1 MKYCTA
7 IKALIAN
14 MGHIFIMSLF
24 YDYAILD
31 FSEYARQHMGM
42 AVKFFLE
49 RKSNDC
55 TGWKYQALGQKLFLN
70 RTLLSLWNELGPT
83 YRVLR
88 TDFWTDN

>member
-55 TGWKYQALGQKLFLN
+55 TG
-70 RTLLSLWNELGPT
+70 
-83 YRVLR
+83 
-88 TDFWTDN
+88 